1 MPAEGTS
8 GSRGQTGP
16 GGGDLFA
23 GSVPALYDALLVPMI
38 FAPYAID
45 LAERVQQRSPSA
57 LLELAAGT
65 GAVTR
70 ALAERLPATASM
82 LATDLSQPM
91 LDRAARIGTRR
102 PVTWQQADAM
112 RLPFPDAAFDA
123 VVCQFGVMFF
133 PDRARAYRQVR
144 RVLRPGGAFL
154 FNTWDRIEAN
164 AFADTVERAL
174 GELYPEAPPRFMSR
188 TPHGYFDPRA
198 VKDDL
203 ARAGFGDT
211 ATIRPLAARAR
222 ADSARSVAE
231 AYCQA
236 TPLRADLEARG
247 PDELVRATDA
257 AEAALVRRF
266 AGGPGAGGPAVGRVE
281 GALSALV
288 VEVQAPGSP

>member
-1 MPAEGTS
+1 MPDEGTI
-8 GSRGQTGP
+8 GP
-16 GGGDLFA
+16 GGQREQSRQGGGEPLADRFV

-38 FAPYAID
+38 FAPYAAD
-45 LAERVQQRSPSA
+45 LAERVQRRSPST

-70 ALAERLPATASM
+70 ALAERLPGTAS
-82 LATDLSQPM
+82 LVATDLSQPM

-112 RLPFPDAAFDA
+112 HLPFSGATFEA

-133 PDRARAYRQVR
+133 PDRAHAYREVR
-144 RVLRPGGAFL
+144 AVLRPGGAFV

-164 AFADTVERAL
+164 EFAETVERAL

-188 TPHGYFDPRA
+188 TPHGYFDPRT

-211 ATIRPLAARAR
+211 ATISPLAARAR
-222 ADSARSVAE
+222 AESARIVAE
-231 AYCQA
+231 AYCQG
-236 TPLRADLEARG
+236 TPLRAELEARG
-247 PDELVRATDA
+247 PNELARATDA
-257 AEAALVRRF
+257 SEAALSRRF
-266 AGGPGAGGPAVGRVE
+266 GGGAVE
-281 GALSALV
+281 GALNALV
-288 VEVQAPGSP
+288 VEVNGSM

>member
-1 MPAEGTS
+1 M
-8 GSRGQTGP
+8 SRPREQNGQGV
-16 GGGDLFA
+16 GELFV

-38 FAPYAID
+38 FAPYAAD
-45 LAERVQQRSPSA
+45 LAERVRLRSPSK
-57 LLELAAGT
+57 LLELACGT

-70 ALAERLPATASM
+70 ALAERLPATVSM

-112 RLPFPDAAFDA
+112 NLPFSGATFDV

-133 PDRARAYRQVR
+133 PDRARAYEQVR
-144 RVLRPGGAFL
+144 RVLRPGGAFV

-164 AFADTVERAL
+164 ELADTVERAL

-203 ARAGFGDT
+203 ARAGFGHT
-211 ATIRPLAARAR
+211 ATISPLTARAR
-222 ADSARSVAE
+222 ADSARIVAE
-231 AYCQA
+231 AYCQG
-236 TPLRADLEARG
+236 TPLRAELEGRG
-247 PDELVRATDA
+247 PDELARATDA
-257 AEAALVRRF
+257 AEAALARRF
-266 AGGPGAGGPAVGRVE
+266 GGGPVE
-281 GALSALV
+281 GALNALV
-288 VEVQAPGSP
+288 VEVVAPDSPLSG